1 MFGIKLFAL
10 LVGVIARIFMADL
23 TGNW

>member
-10 LVGVIARIFMADL
+10 LVGVIARIFMADV